1 MKDYQLYSDI
11 RSVLVKINLL
21 FDNYGW
27 IADCNLEEPLVAE
40 LNEKA
45 DDFKLLCEK
54 LYDLF

>member
-21 FDNYGW
+21 FNNYEL
-27 IADCNLEEPLVAE
+27 ITDCNLEEPLVTE

-45 DDFKLLCEK
+45 GDFKLLCEK

>member
-1 MKDYQLYSDI
+1 MKDYKLYSDI

-21 FDNYGW
+21 FNNYGL
-27 IADCNLEEPLVAE
+27 ITDCNLEEPLVTE

-45 DDFKLLCEK
+45 GDFKLLCEK

>member
-1 MKDYQLYSDI
+1 MKDYKLYSDI

-21 FDNYGW
+21 FNNYEL
-27 IADCNLEEPLVAE
+27 ITDCNLEEPLVTE

-45 DDFKLLCEK
+45 GDFKLLCEK